1 MEAEMFAAKR
11 RGAAAEEAQWYRRG
25 LWVPSMLEGNAV
37 DDSAHLAAHPLP
49 ADAMGE
55 GGDEEAEEEAEEEWA
70 REDVV
75 HLERIV
81 PQGVVPQHVVTSM
94 SAMMTSSASGA
105 LSPHTLSLS
114 ASGTLSSLKAEL
126 AAFIVKHATHELVA
140 GTRLSPE
147 TPGAEGAGRSRVG
160 GQEVVVQGD
169 EVVVGVSSTELIA
182 ACMLA
187 LMGSANSQKS
197 VFSSFWE

>member
-1 MEAEMFAAKR
+1 MFAAER
-11 RGAAAEEAQWYRRG
+11 RAAAAEGAQWYRRG
-25 LWVPSMLEGNAV
+25 SWVPSMLEANAV

-55 GGDEEAEEEAEEEWA
+55 GGDEEAEEEEEEEWA

-81 PQGVVPQHVVTSM
+81 PQGVVPEHVVTAM
-94 SAMMTSSASGA
+94 SAMMMSSASGA

-126 AAFIVKHATHELVA
+126 AAFIAKHATQELVA
-140 GTRLSPE
+140 GQRLSLE
-147 TPGAEGAGRSRVG
+147 TPGAEGAGRSRAGGG
-160 GQEVVVQGD
+160 GQEVVVEGD
-169 EVVVGVSSTELIA
+169 EVVVGVSSTELIS

-187 LMGSANSQKS
+187 LMGSENSQKVS
-197 VFSSFWE
+197 M